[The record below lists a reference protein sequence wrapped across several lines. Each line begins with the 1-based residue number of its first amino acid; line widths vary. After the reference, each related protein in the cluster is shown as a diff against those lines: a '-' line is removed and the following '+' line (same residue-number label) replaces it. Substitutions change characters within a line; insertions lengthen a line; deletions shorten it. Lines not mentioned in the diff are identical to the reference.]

1 MTLPLL
7 QEALRV
13 VFALGRPAVAAAGLV
28 PANKAGPAYRAW
40 TAAKVVLLQAAM
52 DYALVPFCLLDARR
66 GLAFWASWG
75 YAGHI
80 VAVALL
86 AASALLSPLPATA
99 AAAGTRRTPPSAVA
113 VPDAAVAGQAGLPLT
128 PTPRAAGAV
137 PERAASATAAAA
149 RHAKRQ

>member
-1 MTLPLL
+1 VTLPLI

-28 PANKAGPAYRAW
+28 PGDKGGLAYRAW

-80 VAVALL
+80 AAVALL
-86 AASALLSPLPATA
+86 LASALAAPSS
-99 AAAGTRRTPPSAVA
+99 AAAGAARRPPSAVA
-113 VPDAAVAGQAGLPLT
+113 VPDAAAVVAGQAGLPLT

-137 PERAASATAAAA
+137 PERAAAAAVVAAA
-149 RHAKRQ
+149 RHAKQQ